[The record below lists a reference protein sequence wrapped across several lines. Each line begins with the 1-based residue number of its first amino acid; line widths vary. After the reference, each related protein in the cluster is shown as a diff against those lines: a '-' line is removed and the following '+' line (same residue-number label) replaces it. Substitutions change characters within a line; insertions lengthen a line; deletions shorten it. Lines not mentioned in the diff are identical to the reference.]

1 MSDGNA
7 SDDSGRN
14 KRTRFTDSDP
24 EPATAAKPSAT
35 TQSPLGAAK
44 KAVDAYAK
52 TLQPTLA
59 TIVVDAAADYLSQ
72 RATLFYKQ
80 RKFDQMTNDVA
91 LIPRSAKVEL
101 TLEASPEVRKGQE
114 YQALAAEA
122 ADVIT
127 ECQKQLK
134 GLVLKCLAINLADL
148 KLQVQK
154 SFAISIPKIAEG
166 FITHDNVMNY
176 SSHQSIVDLLATN
189 YDSMTCHLNISKI
202 DFIKLYCDVNEV
214 ESLPSPTGTPAAPA
228 AAATTHPTPP
238 APQQTVLSP
247 FVRAARVAAAARQND
262 EDDEMNDGD
271 DNQTTTIG
279 TGGLLTTPTIGNPAK
294 AAIVASLRPALET
307 IYVSSW
313 NSFLSQMEDNER
325 IARLKRLAKEQR
337 LDKKADD
344 VAQLLNAEGNVDP
357 KCLAD
362 LIRKEVANQRVSDQQ
377 KIKSL
382 EAKVRNNNI
391 GNNNNNNNKSNN
403 KQRNKSKNNE
413 RGRGGAA
420 RTKKSTTRSPTPPKR
435 RSQSNARHSVD
446 WKPQGILRNPRR
458 GRGADDRSNDSP
470 DGGRSNN
477 RNRSSSRSNRR
488 SKPSKTRTGR
498 SDNRSGRK

>member
-1 MSDGNA
+1 MD
-7 SDDSGRN
+7 
-14 KRTRFTDSDP
+14 
-24 EPATAAKPSAT
+24 
-35 TQSPLGAAK
+35 
-44 KAVDAYAK
+44 
-52 TLQPTLA
+52 
-59 TIVVDAAADYLSQ
+59 
-72 RATLFYKQ
+72 
-80 RKFDQMTNDVA
+80 
-91 LIPRSAKVEL
+91 
-101 TLEASPEVRKGQE
+101 
-114 YQALAAEA
+114 
-122 ADVIT
+122 
-127 ECQKQLK
+127 
-134 GLVLKCLAINLADL
+134 
-148 KLQVQK
+148 
-154 SFAISIPKIAEG
+154 
-166 FITHDNVMNY
+166 
-176 SSHQSIVDLLATN
+176 
-189 YDSMTCHLNISKI
+189 
-202 DFIKLYCDVNEV
+202 
-214 ESLPSPTGTPAAPA
+214 
-228 AAATTHPTPP
+228 
-238 APQQTVLSP
+238 
-247 FVRAARVAAAARQND
+247 
-262 EDDEMNDGD
+262 DGD

-362 LIRKEVANQRVSDQQ
+362 LIRKEVASQRVSDQQ

-403 KQRNKSKNNE
+403 KQRNKAKNNE

-446 WKPQGILRNPRR
+446 
-458 GRGADDRSNDSP
+458 
-470 DGGRSNN
+470 
-477 RNRSSSRSNRR
+477 
-488 SKPSKTRTGR
+488 
-498 SDNRSGRK
+498 